1 MARPDFRGTAA
12 RRLAEEREMSPAII
26 SLLAPEGAERP
37 LGVRNVPV
45 ERISPNPDQPRMTF
59 DEQSLNELA
68 ASIREHGVLQPILVR
83 PTDRPQHYQLVAG
96 ERRWR
101 AAKKAGLH
109 DVPALIEQIDDDT
122 ALEIAIIENLQ
133 REDLSP
139 LEEAIM
145 YERMTSEHGYSV
157 RRLAQK
163 IGKDKGYIENR
174 LRLAGAPTEI
184 KQLVSLRKDTLSHAY
199 ELLKVEDPKKRRRL
213 AEQVASGELSL
224 VKLRERIEGR
234 PRVPRQPAE
243 PDGSEYPSGEGTE
256 TDAADGDIGDEPAFE
271 APPLKGPPR
280 EDSLVSAKQSLAEA
294 LDELAGLLG
303 SREVLAEI
311 GDIDRANL
319 AKYLMIAKIR
329 LENVIAVVR
338 AGDGN
343 R

>member
-1 MARPDFRGTAA
+1 LARPDFRGAA
-12 RRLAEEREMSPAII
+12 AKRLAEERDISPSII
-26 SLLAPEGAERP
+26 SLLSPDEGERP
-37 LGVRNVPV
+37 VGIRNVPV
-45 ERISPNPDQPRMTF
+45 DRIAPNPDQPRMTF
-59 DEQSLNELA
+59 DEESLNELA

-83 PTDRPQHYQLVAG
+83 PAAEAQRYQLVAG

-101 AAKKAGLH
+101 AAQKAGLRE
-109 DVPALIEQIDDDT
+109 VPALIEQLDDDT

-139 LEEAIM
+139 LDEAMM
-145 YERMTSEHGYSV
+145 YERMTGEHGYSL

-174 LRLAGAPTEI
+174 LRLADAPTEI

-224 VKLRERIEGR
+224 VKLREKIEGR
-234 PRVPRQPAE
+234 PKVQRQAAE
-243 PDGSEYPSGEGTE
+243 GEPE
-256 TDAADGDIGDEPAFE
+256 PAADAQTTAEIEDVAGEL
-271 APPLKGPPR
+271 PLSSPPR
-280 EDSLVSAKQSLAEA
+280 EDSLVNAKQSLAEA

-338 AGDGN
+338 SGDQ
-343 R
+343 RPS